1 MVVERESPQ
10 IKGMTFTATH
20 VHSSS
25 LNVHMMR
32 LRTES
37 TAFTIAGMG
46 LGIYAGSSQ
55 RPAEVVISEL
65 QCKGTTIMP

>member
-20 VHSSS
+20 VQKR
-25 LNVHMMR
+25 R
-32 LRTES
+32 LRTEA
-37 TAFTIAGMG
+37 TDFTIAGMG

-65 QCKGTTIMP
+65 QCKGPTIMP

>member
-1 MVVERESPQ
+1 
-10 IKGMTFTATH
+10 
-20 VHSSS
+20 
-25 LNVHMMR
+25 MMR

-65 QCKGTTIMP
+65 QCKGPTIMP